1 MFKSETTNTYLI
13 VFGLTRPGLDPMIY
27 YTHGEHTNYDT
38 TDRFSSKDKEN
49 MKIFDAIDIGH
60 NL

>member
-1 MFKSETTNTYLI
+1 
-13 VFGLTRPGLDPMIY
+13 MIY